1 MNNYARLLKFIPYF
15 EDPTVLTLGYR
26 RQDDEITAF
35 VDESHQ
41 CGIIN
46 KEYFNYLQEK
56 APGEEYEALIPTAD
70 MDMLKALFG
79 YYICQKPYAMKL
91 WEEPIKKEI
100 FLKLLY
106 RLKRLSEA

>member
-1 MNNYARLLKFIPYF
+1 MNNYEGLLKFIPYF
-15 EDPTVLTLGYR
+15 EDPIVLTMGYR
-26 RQDDEITAF
+26 RQDDEITEF

-46 KEYFNYLQEK
+46 QEYFNYLQEHATNK
-56 APGEEYEALIPTAD
+56 KYEEMISTAD
-70 MDMLKALFG
+70 IDMLKALFG

-91 WEEPIKKEI
+91 WEEPIKEKI

-106 RLKRLSEA
+106 RLKTLSEV